1 MSHGMDFKDKLVV
14 PPGKKLHLKDRD
26 PDYVGGYTKDT
37 AALEVVQLREK
48 LEHLQ
53 DVLYAEHKR
62 SLLIVLQAMDA
73 GGKDGTIKHVMSGV
87 NPQGCDV
94 VSFKQPTQK
103 DLDHDFL
110 WRVHP
115 AAPPKGMIT
124 IFNRSHYE
132 DVLVVRVHNLVPED
146 VWRKRYAYI
155 NSFEELLADSET
167 VILKFFLHISKD
179 EQRRRFDQR
188 GKDPD
193 KNWKSSAADETER
206 KFWDEYQSA
215 YQDALEKTSKK
226 HAPWFVIP
234 ANAKWFRDLAISQV
248 LVKTLEDLN
257 LQYPRPAKATPKKAG
272 KR

>member
-1 MSHGMDFKDKLVV
+1 VTVGLREKLIVN
-14 PPGKKLHLKDRD
+14 PGKNFRLKDRD
-26 PDYVGGYTKDT
+26 PDFVNGVEKENGI
-37 AALEVVQLREK
+37 LETVSLHTK

-73 GGKDGTIKHVMSGV
+73 GGKDGTVKHVMSGV

-94 VSFKQPTQK
+94 TSFKQPTAK
-103 DLDHDFL
+103 ELDHDYL
-110 WRVHP
+110 WRVHQ
-115 AAPPKGMIT
+115 AAPAKGMIG

-132 DVLVVRVHNLVPED
+132 DVLIVRVHNLVTEE
-146 VWRKRYAYI
+146 VWSKRYAQI
-155 NSFEELLADSET
+155 NSFEDLLAQNGT

-179 EQRRRFDQR
+179 EQRRRFDER
-188 GKDPD
+188 NKDPN
-193 KNWKSSAADETER
+193 KNWKSSESDERER
-206 KFWDEYQSA
+206 RFWDPYQAA
-215 YQDALEKTSKK
+215 YQDALERTSKK

-234 ANAKWFRDLAISQV
+234 SNQKWFRNLAISHI

-257 LQYPRPAKATPKKAG
+257 LQYPRAAKATPKKAG